1 MENEIKKGKQ
11 KIELK
16 IIESER
22 ARAISFSKR
31 KKTLFQDAEKLANKS
46 GDEVGVMLF
55 FTCGKPFSCSS
66 TSIEDIFDKFL
77 KEKLEDRQRNHAK
90 GKSIGFDELVDL
102 RKELQTLNEKERRRI
117 LMYKIMHPG
126 SEIPPDKHIE
136 EQRVAILLR
145 KKMRVLELII
155 HMELLT
161 EVLDARAIL
170 VEVFISDRVC

>member
-31 KKTLFQDAEKLANKS
+31 KNTLFQDAEKLANKS

-55 FTCGKPFSCSS
+55 SPGGKPFSCSS

-77 KEKLEDRQRNHAK
+77 KEKLEDHQRDHAK
-90 GKSIGFDELVDL
+90 GKSIRFEKLVDL
-102 RKELQTLNEKERRRI
+102 RKELQTINKKERRRI
-117 LMYKIMHPG
+117 LMYKITHPG
-126 SEIPPDKHIE
+126 SEIPPDKHME
-136 EQRVAILLR
+136 EKRVAMLLR
-145 KKMRVLELII
+145 VKEILMKQKVLFCVSISSLI
-155 HMELLT
+155 
-161 EVLDARAIL
+161 
-170 VEVFISDRVC
+170 